1 MSWRSC
7 NDLAVRPI
15 IVVLADL
22 SMPLPVQYFQKLVES
37 CPDIIIS
44 VDKHGIITF
53 YNDGARQNLGFSHE
67 EVLGK
72 SVLEIYP
79 TLDEARRVMAAMRAS
94 AGEGQGRIRSFETTF
109 KTKKGE
115 SIPVAISAAIIYD
128 ENDQEIGSIGFAKD
142 LRDIRLRDQLVTL
155 AEIAIGVSHEVNNSL
170 EVLVNQVEL
179 LQKYV
184 ERVAT
189 DEDYIVESD
198 RLVSVASQVKKI
210 QDITARISQMA
221 EEGEYGTKE
230 YLSGKM
236 MTDLH
241 TGQDGKDGERPKP
254 DERYPLRGVKI
265 LIVDDDAGIC
275 QSLRDLLEAEECQ
288 VETAASG
295 VYAMQWLE
303 RSRFDLVLSDVVMPD
318 IDGYQLYQHVKK
330 SAPNLPVILMT
341 AFNYDKDHI
350 IKRSCL
356 EGLQG
361 VIFKKP
367 VNPALLKKAL
377 LQQCR
382 PERVQQQ
389 PPSGSSPQTTPPI
402 NSKNI

>member
-1 MSWRSC
+1 
-7 NDLAVRPI
+7 
-15 IVVLADL
+15 
-22 SMPLPVQYFQKLVES
+22 MPLPAEYFQKLVDS

-53 YNDGARQNLGFSHE
+53 YNDGARQNLGFSHD

-72 SVLEIYP
+72 NVLEIYP
-79 TLDEARRVMAAMRAS
+79 TLDEARRVMAAMRAN
-94 AGEGQGRIRSFETTF
+94 AGDGKGRIRSFETRF

-115 SIPVAISAAIIYD
+115 TIPVAISAAIIFD
-128 ENDQEIGSIGFAKD
+128 EDDQEIGSIGFAKD
-142 LRDIRLRDQLVTL
+142 LRDIRRRDQLVTL

-170 EVLVNQVEL
+170 EVLVNQIEL

-184 ERVAT
+184 ERVAS

-198 RLVSVASQVKKI
+198 RLESVASQVKKI

-221 EEGEYGTKE
+221 DEGEYGTQE
-230 YLSGKM
+230 YLSGKL
-236 MTDLH
+236 MTDLRVGH
-241 TGQDGKDGERPKP
+241 DGKGCERPKP
-254 DERYPLRGVKI
+254 DARYPLRGLKI

-275 QSLRDLLEAEECQ
+275 ESLRDLLEAEGCH

-303 RSRFDLVLSDVVMPD
+303 RRQFDLVLSDVVMPD
-318 IDGYQLYQHVKK
+318 IDGYQLYQYVKNK
-330 SAPNLPVILMT
+330 TPNLPVVLMT

-356 EGLQG
+356 EGLQA

-367 VNPALLKKAL
+367 VNPVLLKNTL

-382 PERVQQQ
+382 SKRTSEQ
-389 PPSGSSPQTTPPI
+389 PPAGSHSQPQRSAD
-402 NSKNI
+402 SKNT